1 MSTERQLTL
10 KRNRLRTARVE
21 RDHAWQMGD
30 EMRVASLDEEIEQL
44 EAAIAALEG
53 LS

>member
-10 KRNRLRTARVE
+10 KRNRLRTARTE
-21 RDHAWQMGD
+21 RDHAWQTGD